1 MTDFSAW
8 SHANLVAFAQQSH
21 KEILELKADLKAA
34 IAAYRYLNTK
44 ENENEQN
51 TFNSFN
57 TD

>member
-1 MTDFSAW
+1 MTDFNAW

-44 ENENEQN
+44 ENENEKDA
-51 TFNSFN
+51 FNSL

>member
-1 MTDFSAW
+1 MTDFNAW
-8 SHANLVAFAQQSH
+8 SHANLVEFARQSH

-44 ENENEQN
+44 ETENEQN

>member
-1 MTDFSAW
+1 MTDFRDW

-21 KEILELKADLKAA
+21 REILELKADLKAA

-44 ENENEQN
+44 ETTNEQN

>member
-1 MTDFSAW
+1 MNDFRHW

-44 ENENEQN
+44 ENENEKDA
-51 TFNSFN
+51 FNSL